1 MDKSM
6 RTPLARARGLGSA
19 KDGVHHWWMQRL
31 TAVVLALLTPWFLW
45 LMVTV
50 FGVFRSPSFFY
61 VGPAELHPVGP
72 PEVVSLQMLLGDPQH
87 ALPLLA
93 FMLALFW
100 HAKLGLQV
108 VIEDYVHTRWLEV
121 TLQVLTSLAC
131 AFGALVSVFAIARIV
146 FAH

>member
-1 MDKSM
+1 MSTPDNSM

-45 LMVTV
+45 QLV
-50 FGVFRSPSFFY
+50 FLAHPQCIYSDPPGISSCLGTPGGAVRQMFR
-61 VGPAELHPVGP
+61 
-72 PEVVSLQMLLGDPQH
+72 DPLH

-100 HAKLGLQV
+100 HAKLGVQV

-121 TLQVLTSLAC
+121 TLQIINTLAC
-131 AFGALVSVFAIARIV
+131 AFGALVSVFAIVRMMI
-146 FAH
+146 AH